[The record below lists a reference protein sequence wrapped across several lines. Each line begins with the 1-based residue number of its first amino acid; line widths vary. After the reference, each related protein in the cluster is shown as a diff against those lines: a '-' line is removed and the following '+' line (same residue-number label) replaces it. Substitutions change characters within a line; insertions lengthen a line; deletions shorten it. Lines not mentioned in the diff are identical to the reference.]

1 MTSRMVGKKKRRENR
16 GETSDGFW
24 LSTPEGLLVLG
35 IGGSLILIWGFGIRE
50 AHPFIGEIVVFVGET
65 CLGAALLSVILERHT
80 MKDYYRKV
88 RDDLMLNAPSFV
100 ERYTEKEVDGLI
112 EVAFRRKLRL
122 NLGGKENPEVFRRL
136 VDGNHFL
143 IRPYI
148 EQTVLELGRNRF
160 YCENHRRQINIEPI
174 SNTEYRIEITVEA
187 ELKNLTDEEIR
198 DEQHYRFCYISQ
210 EQIDSFE
217 LCALNIDEQEVDI
230 SVCHLNRKKEERPGT
245 DQHPF
250 NYWVMFQVPLTIPPA
265 SKMHYTLKYQ
275 YKNYEQSCYITYA
288 MPYITKSYQ
297 DIYSLVG
304 KNAHEYQIHSLA
316 YTPYEKTLD
325 SRSMVQRLNALTLSV
340 RWDHWT
346 PPGCGMA
353 TVVRK
358 IVQNEANTLHES
370 AGKVY

>member
-1 MTSRMVGKKKRRENR
+1 MKAFGLKRGAVADGMVGKKKRRGNR
-16 GETSDGFW
+16 KEKSDGFW
-24 LSTPEGLLVLG
+24 LSTPEGLLALG
-35 IGGSLILIWGFGIRE
+35 IGGSLILILGFGIRE
-50 AHPFIGEIVVFVGET
+50 VYPLTGEIIVFVGET
-65 CLGAALLSVILERHT
+65 CLGSALLSVILERHT
-80 MKDYYRKV
+80 MNDYYHKV
-88 RDDLMLNAPSFV
+88 RDDLLLNDPSFV
-100 ERYTEKEVDGLI
+100 ERYTEKEVDDLI

-122 NLGGKENPEVFRRL
+122 NLGGKENPEVFRWL
-136 VDGNHFL
+136 VDGEHFL

-160 YCENHRRQINIEPI
+160 YCESHRRQINIE
-174 SNTEYRIEITVEA
+174 S
-187 ELKNLTDEEIR
+187 
-198 DEQHYRFCYISQ
+198 
-210 EQIDSFE
+210 IDSFE

-230 SVCHLNRKKEERPGT
+230 SVCHLDRKKEERPGT

-288 MPYITKSYQ
+288 MPYITKNYQ

-304 KNAHEYQIHSLA
+304 KHAYEYQIHSLA

-358 IVQNEANTLHES
+358 IVQNE
-370 AGKVY
+370 